1 MIFFKRQNLKKV
13 TKIASLAGILL
24 LSEQGFSQ
32 QKTYCNPINI
42 DYGYCPIP
50 NFVTQG
56 KHRAT
61 ADPVITNFKGEYYL
75 FSTNQWGYWHSSDM
89 LNWKF
94 ISRKFLRPEHKVYDE
109 LCAPSLSFVNDTL
122 LVIGSTHTK
131 DFPLWMSKNPKTD
144 DWKELV
150 HKSEA
155 AAWDPQIFWDK
166 EKDEVYMYYGSSNLY
181 PLYGV
186 KLNRKTFQP
195 EGESIPVLALN
206 DDEHGWERFG
216 EHNDNTFLQPF
227 TEGAFMTKYKN
238 KYYLQYGAPGTE
250 FSGYADGV
258 YVGSNPL
265 GPFEYQSHNP
275 FSYKPG
281 GFARGAG
288 HGATYQDTNN
298 DYWHVSTI
306 VISTKNNFERRIGIW
321 PAGFD
326 EDGIL
331 YSNTA
336 YGDYPTFLP
345 SQKKNHLQESFSG
358 WMLLNYNKPVQVS
371 STLGGFQPNFSNDE
385 DIKTYWSAKTGAKG
399 EYLISDLGEKSTI
412 HAIQIN
418 FADQDVE
425 LMGKPETTTGH
436 KYIIYSS
443 NDGKNW
449 KIAVDKRKNTKDVPH
464 DYMELEKPITA
475 RYLKVENIQMP
486 TGKFAISGFRIFGKG
501 AGQKPDAVQNFAP
514 LRAEARKKGERRSVW
529 FKWQQEPNAD
539 GYVIYFGKS
548 PEKLYGS
555 IMVYGKNEYYFSGL
569 DRSDAYYFQ
578 IEAFNS
584 NGIGPK
590 SEIKKSE

>member
-13 TKIASLAGILL
+13 TKIVSLAGILL
-24 LSEQGFSQ
+24 FSEQGFSQ

-195 EGESIPVLALN
+195 EGERIPVLALN

-385 DIKTYWSAKTGAKG
+385 DIKTYWSAKTGVKG

-449 KIAVDKRKNTKDVPH
+449 KIAVDKSKNTKDVPH

>member
-13 TKIASLAGILL
+13 TKIVSLAVILL

-195 EGESIPVLALN
+195 EGERIPVLALN

-449 KIAVDKRKNTKDVPH
+449 KIAVDKSKNTKDVPH

-501 AGQKPDAVQNFAP
+501 TGQKPDAVQNFAP

>member
-13 TKIASLAGILL
+13 TKIVSLAVILL
-24 LSEQGFSQ
+24 FSGQGFSQ

-195 EGESIPVLALN
+195 EGERIPVLALN

-449 KIAVDKRKNTKDVPH
+449 KIAVDKSKNTKDVPH

>member
-1 MIFFKRQNLKKV
+1 MKRSILISV
-13 TKIASLAGILL
+13 LLMSFSFAIA
-24 LSEQGFSQ
+24 Q

-50 NFVTQG
+50 AFVQQG

-61 ADPVITNFKGEYYL
+61 ADPVITYFKDRYYL
-75 FSTNQWGYWHSSDM
+75 FSTNQWGYWHSDNM
-89 LNWKF
+89 LDWKF
-94 ISRKFLRPEHKVYDE
+94 IPRKFLRPEHKVYDE

-122 LVIGSTHTK
+122 LVVGSTHGK
-131 DFPLWMSKNPKTD
+131 EFPIWMSTKPDSDN
-144 DWKELV
+144 WKELV
-150 HKSEA
+150 HKFEA
-155 AAWDPQIFWDK
+155 GAWDPQIFWDK
-166 EKDEVYMYYGSSNLY
+166 EKDEVYLYYGSSNLY

-195 EGESIPVLALN
+195 EGEVIPVLALN

-227 TEGAFMTKYKN
+227 TEGAFMTKHN
-238 KYYLQYGAPGTE
+238 GKYYLQYGAPGTE

-258 YVGSNPL
+258 YVGDNPL
-265 GPFEYQSHNP
+265 GPFEYQPHNP

-288 HGATYQDTNN
+288 HGATYQDANEQ
-298 DYWHVSTI
+298 YWHVST
-306 VISTKNNFERRIGIW
+306 VVLSTKNNFERRLGIW

-326 EDGIL
+326 NDGVM

-336 YGDYPTFLP
+336 YGDYPTYLP
-345 SQKKNHLQESFSG
+345 AQQKAHTGMSSFSG

-371 STLGGFQPNFSNDE
+371 STLGGFQANYITDE
-385 DIKTYWSAKTGAKG
+385 DIKTYWSARTANKG
-399 EYLISDLGEKSTI
+399 EYIISDLGEVSTVN
-412 HAIQIN
+412 AIQIN
-418 FADQDVE
+418 YADQDVE

-436 KYIIYSS
+436 KYIIYTS
-443 NDGKNW
+443 DDAKKW
-449 KIAVDKRKNTKDVPH
+449 KVLVDKSRNAKDVPH
-464 DYMELEKPITA
+464 DYIELAKPVNA
-475 RYLKVENIQMP
+475 RYIKLENIQMP
-486 TGKFAISGFRIFGKG
+486 TGKFAISGLRVFGKG
-501 AGQKPDAVQNFAP
+501 QGVKPGMVQNFVP
-514 LRAEARKKGERRSVW
+514 LRAAPRKEGERRNAW

-578 IEAFNS
+578 IEAFNN
-584 NGIGPK
+584 NGIGPRT
-590 SEIKKSE
+590 EIKKSE